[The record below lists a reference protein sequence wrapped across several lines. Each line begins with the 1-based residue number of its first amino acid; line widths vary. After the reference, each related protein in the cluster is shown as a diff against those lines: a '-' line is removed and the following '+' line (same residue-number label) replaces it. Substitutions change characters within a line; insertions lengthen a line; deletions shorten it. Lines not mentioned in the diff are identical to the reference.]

1 MKTIVTVSKINESA
15 QPYKHVE
22 IVTSLYGEDGD
33 DFGLASI
40 SFDQFG
46 CFSFKVQLRY
56 VSHTLAKWEEI
67 YNTRHFGSDKAWEIY
82 NSLLSP
88 LIAEEVIGG
97 FNKYHVVN
105 DFSDDQWEEKATGW
119 NKVLEEVN
127 DFLKSIDPEFRVL
140 PTPEEVDDEEE
151 HP

>member
-1 MKTIVTVSKINESA
+1 MKTIVTVSEIKDGYK
-15 QPYKHVE
+15 PHKHVE

-56 VSHTLAKWEEI
+56 VSQTLPKWEEI
-67 YNTRHFGSDKAWEIY
+67 YDTRHFGSEQAREIY
-82 NSLLSP
+82 NRLISP
-88 LIAEEVIGG
+88 LVEEHVIGG
-97 FNKYHVVN
+97 FDKYHVVN

-119 NKVLEEVN
+119 NGVLEKVN

-140 PTPEEVDDEEE
+140 PTSEEVDDEEE
-151 HP
+151 CP

>member
-46 CFSFKVQLRY
+46 SFSFKVQLRY
-56 VSHTLAKWEEI
+56 VSHTLTKWEEI
-67 YNTRHFGSDKAWEIY
+67 YNTRHFGSAQAKEIY
-82 NSLLSP
+82 DNLLSP
-88 LIAEEVIGG
+88 LIAEDVIGG

-105 DFSDDQWEEKATGW
+105 DFPDDQWEAKATGW
-119 NKVLEEVN
+119 NEVLEKVN
-127 DFLKSIDPEFRVL
+127 DFLKSIDPEFRIL
-140 PTPEEVDDEEE
+140 PTLEEVDDEEAC
-151 HP
+151 P